1 MSVFQ
6 EAAQGGGSNIMSDDI
21 ALDTELMSP
30 QERENAL
37 TSRFGSRE
45 AAQAYMRATANST
58 SNGEADNITP
68 FDTKARIVGC
78 DDFIDSSPTNTRIS
92 RYYTLDMLSSQTQYT
107 RYPIVAH
114 NGFTRAGIMCN
125 LKHLA
130 VNTLDVIRD
139 WDKGM
144 KIGSGFRSNSSTDHG
159 SGSAVDM
166 YFYKPN
172 STQRMSVRELTV
184 VARYLI
190 NDLKIPF
197 TQLLLESSG
206 NGTGWIHIALRK
218 SGVNSNMRVGFSLN
232 NGNSFTSGL
241 PKLS

>member
-1 MSVFQ
+1 MSVYQ
-6 EAAQGGGSNIMSDDI
+6 DSAAGGGTNIMTDEL
-21 ALDTELMSP
+21 ALDTELMTSE
-30 QERENAL
+30 ERL
-37 TSRFGSRE
+37 DYLSGRLGSRSAAE
-45 AAQAYMRATANST
+45 AYLRATNNNT
-58 SNGEADNITP
+58 PNGEAEAITP
-68 FDTKARIVGC
+68 FDTKAKIVGC
-78 DDFIDSSPTNTRIS
+78 NDFTNSSPTNTRIS

-107 RYPIVAH
+107 RYQIVAH

-130 VNTLDVIRD
+130 VNSLDLIRD

-184 VARYLI
+184 VARYII
-190 NDLKIPF
+190 NDLRVPF

-206 NGTGWIHIALRK
+206 NGSGWIHLALRK
-218 SGVNSNMRVGFSLN
+218 SGVNSNMRVGYSLN
-232 NGNSFTSGL
+232 NGNSFTPGL
-241 PKLS
+241 PKY